1 MIWFYSGTNGSG
13 KSLHVARDIYTRLRR
28 RGHNKVI
35 CTFDVNVKAVKR
47 CRGEVLQVPIY
58 KLSPRMLTQ
67 YALKHH
73 RLSGR
78 PDQVEGQTLV
88 VIDEAQRIFNPRDY
102 DKNDRRAWLDWLP
115 EHRKYG
121 FNIILISPYDK
132 MIDKQIRAL
141 FEYEVKH
148 RKANNY
154 GFIGFLLSVFHLP
167 VFFAVTYW
175 YGLRARCG
183 SEAFLCLRRYTRI
196 YDTFQRFGVG
206 GDPLLAAGA
215 GGAAAPVRGPAT
227 PAARVEQLRRLALM
241 GDLIYV
247 LGVLQQRKVLDD
259 RERELCGFVGALHL

>member
-1 MIWFYSGTNGSG
+1 MPVY
-13 KSLHVARDIYTRLRR
+13 
-28 RGHNKVI
+28 
-35 CTFDVNVKAVKR
+35 
-47 CRGEVLQVPIY
+47 Q
-58 KLSPRMLTQ
+58 LSPQMLTR

-154 GFIGFLLSVFHLP
+154 GFIGFLLSVFRLP
-167 VFFAVTYW
+167 VFFAITYW

-183 SEAFLCLRRYTRI
+183 AEAFLCLKRYTRI
-196 YDTFQRFGVG
+196 YDTFQRFGVD
-206 GDPLLAAGA
+206 GDALLAAGA
-215 GGAAAPVRGPAT
+215 GVAAAPVRGPAM
-227 PAARVEQLRRLALM
+227 PAATAEQLCRLALE
-241 GDLIYV
+241 GELVYV
-247 LGVLQQRKVLDD
+247 LGELRQQRISDA
-259 RERELCGFVGALHL
+259 REQEPCRFVGALHL